1 MNITICSVPTEEYG
15 EKLTRKRSDGQF
27 IIMPK
32 IAVTSLNQWAKKHGF
47 NNSKFYDIDMLYPDD
62 EDIEKYFRETQP
74 DIVGLSAVV
83 STCYVQVKRI
93 ASIIKKVNK
102 KTFIVCGGYLTA
114 ASNIVLRKTNVDVC
128 VVGNGEIAWV
138 GLLNYYKEYL
148 ESGGNK
154 LDIDKLL
161 KVKGIAV
168 LDDDELKFS
177 GYGDTLPG
185 CEMTFPD
192 LEFLKSGLLGNEKAF
207 NNYFRKF
214 KNNENFL
221 MDSRSYE
228 KNRRPNMVGIFTS
241 KGCVA
246 KCTFCQRGSKG
257 YTVYDFDKLEAYLKL
272 LVEEHEVGYL
282 CINDENFGSNKK
294 YTYQIAKLFNKYN
307 LLWFATGVRCTSVT
321 KEDIIHYKK
330 NGCCGLKFGIES
342 GSNTILDIMEKKFT
356 SEDIKKAVL
365 TCYDN
370 GLYSPAVSYMVGMP
384 GESLKTCMDTGKMM
398 GEISAHIGVE
408 PGLKMGLIDPY
419 FAVPLVGTPLY
430 KYGKQLGLIGQ
441 SVDEEEEYLEM
452 VSQVKAYKRY
462 YMNFNG
468 APMSEV
474 VFRDMLIFLEAT
486 RTYVKLTKNKHV
498 SNNWADKFKEA
509 LKLRNRNPNVRMKEK
524 KIQVMG
530 DAGEKL
536 DISFGSYF
544 ITNFVKE
551 HVVFNKALVKLPRW
565 MIYPFVRYALYIE
578 FLIQKYFFKDS
589 HVLHRNINAKVNSS
603 IRIKDK
609 DVDPAKTTQ
618 KDRSLRTIVAKKIIQ
633 PFKTGQ
639 ETMLDMLTGGP

>member
-1 MNITICSVPTEEYG
+1 M
-15 EKLTRKRSDGQF
+15 
-27 IIMPK
+27 
-32 IAVTSLNQWAKKHGF
+32 
-47 NNSKFYDIDMLYPDD
+47 
-62 EDIEKYFRETQP
+62 
-74 DIVGLSAVV
+74 
-83 STCYVQVKRI
+83 
-93 ASIIKKVNK
+93 
-102 KTFIVCGGYLTA
+102 
-114 ASNIVLRKTNVDVC
+114 
-128 VVGNGEIAWV
+128 
-138 GLLNYYKEYL
+138 
-148 ESGGNK
+148 
-154 LDIDKLL
+154 
-161 KVKGIAV
+161 
-168 LDDDELKFS
+168 
-177 GYGDTLPG
+177 
-185 CEMTFPD
+185 
-192 LEFLKSGLLGNEKAF
+192 
-207 NNYFRKF
+207 
-214 KNNENFL
+214 
-221 MDSRSYE
+221 
-228 KNRRPNMVGIFTS
+228 
-241 KGCVA
+241 
-246 KCTFCQRGSKG
+246 
-257 YTVYDFDKLEAYLKL
+257 
-272 LVEEHEVGYL
+272 
-282 CINDENFGSNKK
+282 
-294 YTYQIAKLFNKYN
+294 
-307 LLWFATGVRCTSVT
+307 
-321 KEDIIHYKK
+321 
-330 NGCCGLKFGIES
+330 
-342 GSNTILDIMEKKFT
+342 LDIMEKKYT
-356 SEDIKKAVL
+356 VSDIKKAVFM
-365 TCYDN
+365 CFDR
-370 GLYSPAVSYMVGMP
+370 GLYSAPVGYMLGMP

-408 PGLKMGLIDPY
+408 PGLKMGMLDPY

-462 YMNFNG
+462 YINFNG
-468 APMSEV
+468 TPMSEV

-509 LKLRNRNPNVRMKEK
+509 LKLRNRNPNVRMKDK

-536 DISFGSYF
+536 DISFGNYF

-639 ETMLDMLTGGP
+639 ETILDMLTGGP